1 MENTP
6 EYKWWHEESPVVLM
20 HNGFK
25 FKENGVCQ
33 NPEIIEIAKGKKH
46 LFTIKVAE
54 SPKGWCAGYD
64 YDDARNGGGAGGCS
78 SASFGEYRST
88 YPTREKAIEEELK
101 VLHKFFH
108 GRFDA
113 EIKAY
118 LTPKPLTLF

>member
-6 EYKWWHEESPVVLM
+6 EYKCFKNPKAVIA
-20 HNGFK
+20 HNGFE
-25 FKENGVCQ
+25 FNAHDVCL
-33 NPEIIEIAKGKKH
+33 NPEILVITQGRKH
-46 LFTIKVAE
+46 HLTISVAE

-78 SASFGEYRST
+78 GAAFGEYRT
-88 YPTREKAIEEELK
+88 KYPTREEAIEGKLK